1 MSVLK
6 VFSYLPNPR
15 VWKSVIAAKLCGI
28 EVEVVGDKPSELGTW
43 LWDFDPRPLT
53 EEERTKESPH
63 ARPGRR
69 GFSGMLFKT
78 DAFLSAHP
86 FGTVPAAFSPDGE
99 VGIFESNSILRSV
112 ARSAPETAMIYGTSG
127 YEASRID
134 SFLDAGLVF
143 AREAQVYL
151 LGIDGISEEA
161 YQRMTAAYEFYLSG
175 IEATLENSDYLVGE
189 NLTIADISFV
199 CDFAQ
204 FLREGHYEEQLN
216 NQGLSLISGNGPE
229 LYPRSFGHM
238 FDLYARPEFSEVMG
252 TYLNWY
258 RRKLVDQGEA
268 K

>member
-1 MSVLK
+1 VTNSVLK

-15 VWKSVIAAKLCGI
+15 VWKSVIAARFCGI

-43 LWDFDPRPLT
+43 LWDFEPRPLDDA
-53 EEERTKESPH
+53 ERTKDSPY
-63 ARPGRR
+63 ARTGRR
-69 GFSGMLFKT
+69 GFSGLIFKT

-112 ARSAPETAMIYGTSG
+112 ARSAPEGSTLYGTSG

-151 LGIDGISEEA
+151 LGIDAISTEG
-161 YQRMTAAYEFYLSG
+161 YQRMVAAYEFYLSG
-175 IEATLENSDYLVGE
+175 IEATLENNKYLVGGS
-189 NLTIADISFV
+189 LTIADISFV

-204 FLREGHYEEQLN
+204 FLREGHYQEQLN
-216 NQGLSLISGNGPE
+216 GQGLTLISEAGQE
-229 LYPRSFGHM
+229 LYPKAFEHMLELNSRS
-238 FDLYARPEFSEVMG
+238 EFSEVMG
-252 TYLNWY
+252 SYLNWY
-258 RRKLVDQGEA
+258 RRKLSDQGE
-268 K
+268 